1 VPKIISVKTTVVT
14 QILWSNRIYKK
25 WQNN

>member
-1 VPKIISVKTTVVT
+1 VSKIISVKTTVVK